1 MGESV
6 MNTERTL
13 GGGSSPP
20 ASPFRVA
27 IGRGA
32 PPRRQRSARAE
43 LVRTKAWMAAQ
54 TPPDQRP
61 TIHRGDCNHDETA
74 DATFPVCNGSSG
86 PDHVVRWRA
95 SSTHRALWWRARV
108 GSAESSPL
116 ALKVAQRVAE
126 LSANYGR
133 IS

>member
-27 IGRGA
+27 IGQA
-32 PPRRQRSARAE
+32 LPHAASVQHAE

-74 DATFPVCNGSSG
+74 MQHSRSAMAQ
-86 PDHVVRWRA
+86 VVP
-95 SSTHRALWWRARV
+95 TT
-108 GSAESSPL
+108 
-116 ALKVAQRVAE
+116 
-126 LSANYGR
+126 
-133 IS
+133 